1 MGSEIDFEGLLAAL
15 SEQTGRDVQVDVGIR
30 YRMDPLEDFVPVR
43 LCGRLGSAEFNEHLG
58 ENRFVA
64 SFTIGR
70 DRSLVRLDPERFTRA
85 EIHTTAVK
93 ADFSGL
99 LIAIAW

>member
-1 MGSEIDFEGLLAAL
+1 M
-15 SEQTGRDVQVDVGIR
+15 QVDVGIR

-43 LCGRLGSAEFNEHLG
+43 LRGRLGSAELSEDLG
-58 ENRFVA
+58 ENRVVA
-64 SFTIGR
+64 SFTIGG
-70 DRSLVRLDPERFTRA
+70 DRSRVRIDPERFTRA
-85 EIHTTAVK
+85 EIHSTAVK